1 MGRQLFHTVKTAR
14 MQVPGIDLGAYPG
27 KRWQGLDRFAM
38 VGLMNALQ
46 SRCTPMRNRLERLM
60 IVLALSALF
69 PGAGLSLDASP
80 VRVGVSVLP
89 LESVVEAIG
98 GDRVEVLSLQREGD
112 SCSVF
117 EPRPSVVS
125 WLSGADVFFR
135 TGAVYET
142 VVMKKVRSQF
152 AGLEVIDLRDSV
164 ELLQAEAAG
173 KHHHAHGDGEPC
185 PVCSGEAGVET
196 DPHIWL
202 DPLRMTAMT
211 DRISEVLVRI
221 DPEGA
226 AGYRERSN
234 QFKQT
239 IEALDS
245 FLSGRLEAYSGRGF
259 FIYHPALRYFADRY
273 GLKQVSIAGGHHE
286 PSVRELHGR
295 IREAREQGIK
305 TVFIQP
311 QENRKHAAIVAEAVG
326 ARLVEIDPMARD
338 WLAALR
344 DIGEKLALSF
354 EENAIQ

>member
-1 MGRQLFHTVKTAR
+1 MKNL
-14 MQVPGIDLGAYPG
+14 
-27 KRWQGLDRFAM
+27 LDHC
-38 VGLMNALQ
+38 LI
-46 SRCTPMRNRLERLM
+46 T
-60 IVLALSALF
+60 LALTALF
-69 PGAGLSLDASP
+69 SGVALSLDAAP

-125 WLSGADVFFR
+125 WLSRADVFFR

-142 VVMKKVRSQF
+142 VVMEKVRSQF

-164 ELLQAEAAG
+164 DLLQAEGAG
-173 KHHHAHGDGEPC
+173 QHRHSHGEGEPC
-185 PVCSGEAGVET
+185 PVCSGQSGVET

-202 DPLRMTAMT
+202 DPLRMKAMT
-211 DRISEVLVRI
+211 DRMTEVLARI

-226 AGYRERSN
+226 AGYRERSR
-234 QFKQT
+234 QYKQA
-239 IEALDS
+239 IDALDTT
-245 FLSGRLEAYSGRGF
+245 LAGRLEPYSGRGF
-259 FIYHPALRYFADRY
+259 FIYHPALQYFADRY
-273 GLKQVSIAGGHHE
+273 DLKQVSIAGGHHE

-305 TVFIQP
+305 TVFVQP

-326 ARLVEIDPMARD
+326 AELVEIDPMARD

-354 EENAIQ
+354 EENLVQ